1 MLNLWLVLGLKPGA
15 SLDEIRSAYRLRA
28 RDTHPDHGGDPDDFA
43 EVSEAYST
51 LRDDERRKAWEADYR
66 ERARRC
72 NAAICNGCFSA
83 QRREGNHCRICGER
97 MPEDPAASFRLP
109 PRLERLRADLA
120 DQLGDAAIDIGARI
134 GDEIASAT
142 IDGVNRGLALLAA
155 RLGRKA
161 ARRR

>member
-1 MLNLWLVLGLKPGA
+1 MLNLYLVLGLRPGA
-15 SLDEIRSAYRLRA
+15 TLDEFRSAYRLRA

-43 EVSEAYST
+43 EVSEAYNT
-51 LRDDERRKAWEADYR
+51 LRDPERRKAWETSYR
-66 ERARRC
+66 DRAKRC
-72 NAAICNGCFSA
+72 NAAICERCFSA
-83 QRREGNHCRICGER
+83 QHQGGQDCRICGEK
-97 MPEDPAASFRLP
+97 MPEAPAASFRLP
-109 PRLERLRADLA
+109 PRLDRLRADLA

-142 IDGVNRGLALLAA
+142 IDSVNRGLEILAA